1 MVSFNGKPQSCPVLS
16 RKPICWR
23 KQNCRIPP
31 TLSREQRNNWKV
43 ASGPG
48 QQLLEHPL
56 GLDSNPGLAVLPGC
70 AAHSAVNVAFE
81 LWSGWPCLWGRG
93 ACSLIWILFSAQQW
107 CCTWPWALTNLGFA
121 QTINTPHAPFSCYTY
136 RIFDFCCSFFN
147 IHSFLILFLL
157 YLFIHFF

>member
-1 MVSFNGKPQSCPVLS
+1 MVSFNGKPQSSLEETDML
-16 RKPICWR
+16 KEAEL
-23 KQNCRIPP
+23 QN
-31 TLSREQRNNWKV
+31 TSHLEQGTINNWKV
-43 ASGPG
+43 V

-93 ACSLIWILFSAQQW
+93 ACCLIWILFSAQQW
-107 CCTWPWALTNLGFA
+107 NCTWPWALTNLGFA

-147 IHSFLILFLL
+147 IHSFLILFFL
-157 YLFIHFF
+157 YLFIHLFF